1 MVTTGKKDAVTAR
14 VYDNPPSVR
23 GVEKRV
29 LIGPK
34 QGAPRFV
41 MRHFTIAPHGHSPE
55 HAHPWEHEVYVLA
68 GCGRIR
74 YDDAAA
80 DIRPG
85 DFAFVAPMDKHQ
97 FLNAGDE
104 PFEFLC
110 VVPLAGD
117 DG

>member
-1 MVTTGKKDAVTAR
+1 MVMTGNKDAVAPR
-14 VYDNPPSVR
+14 LYDNPPSVR
-23 GVEKRV
+23 SVEKRV

-34 QGAPRFV
+34 QGASHFV
-41 MRHFTIAPHGHSPE
+41 MRHFTIAPRGHSPE

-68 GCGRIR
+68 GRGRVR
-74 YDDAAA
+74 TDDAAT
-80 DIRPG
+80 DVRSG

-97 FLNAGDE
+97 FVNIGDDA
-104 PFEFLC
+104 FEFIC

>member
-1 MVTTGKKDAVTAR
+1 MATTGNKDAVAPR
-14 VYDNPPSVR
+14 AYDSPPAVR

-41 MRHFTIAPHGHSPE
+41 MRHFAIAPGGHSPE
-55 HAHPWEHEVYVLA
+55 HAHPWEHEVYVL
-68 GCGRIR
+68 GGRGRVR
-74 YDDAAA
+74 YDDSAV
-80 DIRPG
+80 DVRPG
-85 DFAFVAPMDKHQ
+85 DFVFVAPMDKHQ
-97 FLNAGDE
+97 FQNAGDE
-104 PFEFLC
+104 PFEFIC

>member
-1 MVTTGKKDAVTAR
+1 MVTVGKKDTVQPR
-14 VYDNPPSVR
+14 IYDDAPAVR

-41 MRHFTIAPHGHSPE
+41 MRHFTLAPRGYSPE
-55 HAHPWEHEVYVLA
+55 HAHPWEHELYILSGKGRVRFSDGAAELA
-68 GCGRIR
+68 
-74 YDDAAA
+74 A
-80 DIRPG
+80 G
-85 DFAFVAPMDKHQ
+85 DFVFVPPMDRHQ
-97 FLNAGDE
+97 FLNTGDE

-110 VVPLAGD
+110 VVPVSGD